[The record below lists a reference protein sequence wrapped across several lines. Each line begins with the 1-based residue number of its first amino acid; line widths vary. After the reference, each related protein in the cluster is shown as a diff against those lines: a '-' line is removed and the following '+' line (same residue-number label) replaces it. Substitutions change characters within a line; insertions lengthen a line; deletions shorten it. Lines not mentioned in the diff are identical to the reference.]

1 MNALNLIGYL
11 LALLLAA
18 GGVLLVTRP
27 AQARVGA
34 EVVDVVASVRD
45 ARGAELQLRS
55 WRRIVSLD
63 LVSDELVGHLVE
75 PDRIV
80 AVSRWAQGPEAWRHS
95 GKPRLDGLNDLE
107 AVLRMDPDL
116 VLVSTFGGETDRI
129 QRLRDGGLAVFD
141 LGPAGGLRELCSNL
155 RRIAVLVGR
164 SERGER
170 LASQLERRM
179 AAVAARLPA
188 TQLRRRGLV
197 LTPVVDQVYG
207 GTTGSSFHDILVSAG
222 LIDVAAGRFAE
233 PWPRIG
239 AEAALAMDP
248 DLIVTRLGAAAELL
262 RIPGFERLRAVRAGA
277 VVELPVELFDSPGLS
292 MLDAAELLHGK
303 AYP

>member
-1 MNALNLIGYL
+1 MNLLNLVGYV
-11 LALLLAA
+11 LALLLAV
-18 GGVLLVTRP
+18 GGVLLVSRP
-27 AQARVGA
+27 ATAGTDIHA
-34 EVVDVVASVRD
+34 VAVATAVRD
-45 ARGAELQLRS
+45 ARGTDVQVLP

-63 LVSDELVGHLVE
+63 LVSDEMLGHLVE

-80 AVSRWAQGPEAWRHS
+80 AVSRWVQGPEAWRHS

-107 AVLRMDPDL
+107 AVLHLKPDL

-141 LGPAGGLRELCSNL
+141 LGPAGGLRELCGNL
-155 RRIAVLVGR
+155 RRIGALVGAAA
-164 SERGER
+164 RGER
-170 LASQLERRM
+170 LAAQLEQRM
-179 AAVAARLPA
+179 AAVAARLPV
-188 TQLRRRGLV
+188 TRLRRRGLV

-222 LIDVAAGRFAE
+222 LIDIAACRYVE

-248 DLIVTRLGAAAELL
+248 DLIVTRQGATAELL

-292 MLDAAELLHGK
+292 MLDAAELLYGK